1 MTYFAESSMAQLLS
15 TWPGSLKVPS
25 WDKWEMVVIGVEA
38 EKKGGCLGT
47 TVLSKDPGPFPCTPP
62 PRDTQT
68 CLGDPW
74 GAALPSP
81 ATSSILSPYVHTLGC
96 ILRAKPATMLR
107 HACKLPS
114 QGGFQGPLASAPT
127 PCCSALL
134 HHHHP
139 LPGPTPH
146 LVQTLLLHADLPAH
160 PELPASAP
168 CPHCSL
174 KSETGSVPAF
184 FILSSSTFSFSLLP
198 RPPELFQVS

>member
-1 MTYFAESSMAQLLS
+1 MIYYQTVLNICQLMAQLGPPFSLWKTRSWMMTYFAESSMAQLLS

-139 LPGPTPH
+139 LPEIGR
-146 LVQTLLLHADLPAH
+146 AH
-160 PELPASAP
+160 
-168 CPHCSL
+168 
-174 KSETGSVPAF
+174 V
-184 FILSSSTFSFSLLP
+184 
-198 RPPELFQVS
+198 